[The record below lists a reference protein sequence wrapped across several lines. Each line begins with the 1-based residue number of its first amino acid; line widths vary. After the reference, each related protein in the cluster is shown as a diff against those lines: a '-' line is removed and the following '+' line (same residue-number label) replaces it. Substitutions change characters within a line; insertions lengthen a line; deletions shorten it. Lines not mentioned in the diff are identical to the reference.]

1 LLKRS
6 FEGLGFNQGDYEDTA
21 SAALWLECHGLGGL
35 DTVRRAWPRLQK
47 HTQLSVALVT
57 ESPGSAVLD
66 AGNASA
72 LICGQIVADLVCSYA
87 GPASTGRVELRS
99 CLDCD
104 AQRFVCLAQIDA
116 HAAYPLFERYPAT
129 GAVPETPSALVVAWR
144 PGALAA
150 QDLAETGI
158 AAPGNAACQARITP
172 DEFRDRY
179 DGAVMHGLSID
190 TSTLAILTAAADN
203 VLVEATERSRQGET
217 RGAHTSRSTFR
228 HGRSIGARLRSA
240 AASCWFSSLWR

>member
-1 LLKRS
+1 MLKRS

-35 DTVRRAWPRLQK
+35 GTVRRAWPRLQK
-47 HTQLSVALVT
+47 HKQLSVALVT

-72 LICGQIVADLVCSYA
+72 LICGQIVADLACSYA

-104 AQRFVCLAQIDA
+104 AILPATVSCAGRGFNALAQWNDQRFVCLAQIDA

-129 GAVPETPSALVVAWR
+129 GTVPETPSALIVAWR

-158 AAPGNAACQARITP
+158 AAPGNAACQARVTP
-172 DEFRDRY
+172 DEFRGRY

-203 VLVEATERSRQGET
+203 VLVEATERSRQGAGE
-217 RGAHTSRSTFR
+217 
-228 HGRSIGARLRSA
+228 
-240 AASCWFSSLWR
+240 